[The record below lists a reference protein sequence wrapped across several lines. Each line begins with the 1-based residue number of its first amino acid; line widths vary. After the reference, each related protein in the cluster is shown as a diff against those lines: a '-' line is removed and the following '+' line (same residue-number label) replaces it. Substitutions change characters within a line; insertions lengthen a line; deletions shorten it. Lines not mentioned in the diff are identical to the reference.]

1 MASDKISLKRIT
13 SMSQAMTGWAAYLEK
28 RSAGILAVLF
38 SLSIA
43 AFLIT
48 IPLPRVDGMLI
59 GSDGIGYY
67 MYVRSAVIDH
77 DIDFSNE
84 YKHLYP
90 TGYPNGLR
98 TSTGL
103 MANQY
108 AIGTA
113 ILWLPFFI
121 VGHLISFIIRSAGFS
136 VTTDG
141 YSYIYQAAVCI
152 GSILYGYGGMVLM
165 HRTTQ
170 RLFANT
176 ALASC
181 VLLWLATNFI
191 YYLIVE
197 PSMSHMCSFFAASLL
212 IYIWMGVRPT
222 ESLRQ
227 CFTIGLAGGLVGL
240 VRQPDATLFLLPL
253 LDYMFTHKSFS
264 ERGRRIAVTVAGF
277 FSIFWMQMFV
287 WNILNGSPFLSG
299 YFLDNKGGF
308 SWWSPRLFD
317 VLFSTEH
324 GLFLWHPL
332 LLFAA
337 VGLVLLLPANR
348 FIGGLLLAGFFSQVY
363 LIASWSSWSQGD
375 SFGGRMFISSL
386 PVFAIG
392 LAAFLQR
399 VSLKNYIPVLSL
411 AVSCVLMLWNFLFLV
426 QYRLGFISMS
436 GPYTM
441 RELTIGKM
449 EMIIEIA
456 NRFLR

>member
-1 MASDKISLKRIT
+1 MASDKISPTRIT
-13 SMSQAMTGWAAYLEK
+13 SMNQAMTGWFAYLEE
-28 RSAGILAVLF
+28 RSARILAALF

-43 AFLIT
+43 VFLIA

-59 GSDGIGYY
+59 GSDGVGYY

-77 DIDFSNE
+77 DIDFANE

-90 TGYPNGLR
+90 ADHTNGLR

-103 MANQY
+103 MANKY

-113 ILWLPFFI
+113 ILWLPFFL
-121 VGHLISFIIRSAGFS
+121 VGHLISCIIRSAGFS
-136 VTTDG
+136 VSADG

-165 HRTTQ
+165 HRTTR

-176 ALASC
+176 ALAAC

-212 IYIWMGVRPT
+212 MYIWLRVRPI

-253 LDYMFTHKSFS
+253 LDSMFTHKSFL
-264 ERGRRIAVTVAGF
+264 ERGKRLAVTVAGF

-299 YFLDNKGGF
+299 YFLNNKEGF
-308 SWWSPRLFD
+308 SWWSPHLFD

-332 LLFAA
+332 LLFAS

-348 FIGGLLLAGFFSQVY
+348 FIGGLLLAGFFGQVY

-386 PVFAIG
+386 PIFAVG

-399 VSLKNYIPVLSL
+399 VTRKNNMQILSL
-411 AVSCVLMLWNFLFLV
+411 AVCGALVLWNFFFLI

-436 GPYTM
+436 GPYTL

-449 EMIIEIA
+449 EMILEIA

>member
-1 MASDKISLKRIT
+1 
-13 SMSQAMTGWAAYLEK
+13 MSQLMTEWVAHLEE
-28 RSAGILAVLF
+28 RSTRILIALF
-38 SLSIA
+38 ALSIA
-43 AFLIT
+43 AFLVT

-59 GSDGIGYY
+59 GSDGVGYY

-77 DIDFSNE
+77 DIDFANE
-84 YKHLYP
+84 YRHLYP
-90 TGYPNGLR
+90 TGHPNGLR

-103 MANQY
+103 IANKY
-108 AIGTA
+108 AIGTG

-121 VGHLISFIIRSAGFS
+121 VGHLISLIMRSAGFS

-152 GSILYGYGGMVLM
+152 GSIFYGFCGMVLM

-170 RLFANT
+170 RLFADT
-176 ALASC
+176 ALAAC

-197 PSMSHMCSFFAASLL
+197 PSMSHMCSLFATSLL
-212 IYIWMGVRPT
+212 MYVWIRARPI

-227 CFTIGLAGGLVGL
+227 CLAIGLAGGLVGL

-253 LDYMFTHKSFS
+253 LDYMFMRKSFL
-264 ERGRRIAVTVAGF
+264 ERGKRIALTAAGF
-277 FSIFWMQMFV
+277 FFIFWVQMFV
-287 WNILNGSPFLSG
+287 WNMLNGSPFLSG
-299 YFLDNKGGF
+299 YFLKGHEGF
-308 SWWSPRLFD
+308 SWWSPHVLD
-317 VLFSTEH
+317 VLFSAEH
-324 GLFLWHPL
+324 GLFLWHPI

-337 VGLVLLLPANR
+337 IGLVLLFRANPL
-348 FIGGLLLAGFFSQVY
+348 IGGLLLAGFFSQIY

-375 SFGGRMFISSL
+375 SFGGRMFISLL

-399 VSLKNYIPVLSL
+399 VTLKNNMRVLL
-411 AVSCVLMLWNFLFLV
+411 LVVSGVLVLWNFLFLI

-436 GPYTM
+436 GPYTI

-456 NRFLR
+456 NRFFH